1 MAPWSG
7 AKGPA
12 EFYYSTNYMIDIEN
26 NIILDVAA
34 SPSTNKLEVATTK
47 TMIERIESNY
57 GISPKRLMGNT
68 AYGSA
73 VNLGFLVE
81 EKSIE
86 PHVPVWD
93 KFSE

>member
-1 MAPWSG
+1 
-7 AKGPA
+7 
-12 EFYYSTNYMIDIEN
+12 
-26 NIILDVAA
+26 VAA

-57 GISPKRLMGNT
+57 GISPKRLMGDT

-93 KFSE
+93 KSQRIDNTLSSIDF